1 MLAYLIQPK
10 RASSPPQSSTSNTNI
25 EPIQMYPTQDTGM
38 ARSRGNIRQAIID
51 IGIESASMISATVAT
66 WRQGEGHIGS
76 RIRRAHR

>member
-1 MLAYLIQPK
+1 
-10 RASSPPQSSTSNTNI
+10 
-25 EPIQMYPTQDTGM
+25 MYPTQDTGM

-51 IGIESASMISATVAT
+51 IGIESASTISATVAT